1 MITLKMKKKWI
12 GILEIIIL
20 VFLDQITKYWAVV
33 NLKNGNPIEVI
44 TGVFSLQYLENF
56 GAAFGVLQNAT
67 AFFIILTII
76 LLMGFIFVSMKLPDD
91 GRYKPI
97 RYLLIF
103 FIAGAI
109 GNFIDRIAH
118 TYVIDFL
125 YFKLINFPIFNVAD
139 IYVTCSCIAFGIL
152 VLFYYKEEDFDFL
165 KKGR

>member
-109 GNFIDRIAH
+109 DFIFLNPVTNCGIAKDKDIVIEVNFSHA
-118 TYVIDFL
+118 L
-125 YFKLINFPIFNVAD
+125 KLSLSITLNAPLILAKPEIKD
-139 IYVTCSCIAFGIL
+139 VTDLIP
-152 VLFYYKEEDFDFL
+152 
-165 KKGR
+165 